1 MHRAIFYDLDGVIR
15 HWDDAETTAIE
26 RRFSLPEGAIS
37 EAAFERS
44 LLERAVT
51 GRIPD
56 ETWRLATR
64 NALARTHGPEAAAA
78 IDVWSERIGAVDAEM
93 VALVAEYRKRLR
105 TGLITNAT
113 TRLETDL
120 QAHRLDQ
127 AFDVVI
133 NSARIGFAK
142 PDPRLFKVAAVRIG
156 YRPEQCIFIDDQP
169 GHVAAA
175 RELGMTALEFTGAR
189 ALRQTLEALAGPP
202 VA

>member
-1 MHRAIFYDLDGVIR
+1 MYHAIFYDLDGVIR
-15 HWDDAETTAIE
+15 HWDEAEARAIE
-26 RRFSLPEGAIS
+26 RQFALPDGAIP
-37 EAAFERS
+37 EAAFEKG
-44 LLERAVT
+44 LLERALT

-56 ETWRLATR
+56 ETWRLAAR
-64 NALARTHGPEAAAA
+64 NAIARAHGPEAAAA
-78 IDVWSERIGAVDAEM
+78 LDAWSERIGTLDAEM
-93 VALVAEYRKRLR
+93 VALVAGYRRRLR

-142 PDPRLFKVAAVRIG
+142 PDPRLFRVAAVRIG

-169 GHVAAA
+169 GHVATA
-175 RELGMTALEFTGAR
+175 REVGMTGIDFKGTA
-189 ALRQTLEALAGPP
+189 ALRETLASLVGP
-202 VA
+202 ADA